1 MRQPFSTFPS
11 GWTGLGLLCLRVTL
25 VLSLITGMDATIAI
39 RLVLAVTATLLILGV
54 LTSFVSAAVAAIAV
68 GAAGW
73 SLCAGAPFLFDSL
86 RVHVLATGIAAA
98 LLLVGPGAYSVDARL
113 FGWREL
119 RMPDP

>member
-1 MRQPFSTFPS
+1 
-11 GWTGLGLLCLRVTL
+11 
-25 VLSLITGMDATIAI
+25 MDTTIAI
-39 RLVLAVTATLLILGV
+39 RLVLTGTATLLILGV
-54 LTSFVSAAVAAIAV
+54 LTSFVSAAVAAIAL